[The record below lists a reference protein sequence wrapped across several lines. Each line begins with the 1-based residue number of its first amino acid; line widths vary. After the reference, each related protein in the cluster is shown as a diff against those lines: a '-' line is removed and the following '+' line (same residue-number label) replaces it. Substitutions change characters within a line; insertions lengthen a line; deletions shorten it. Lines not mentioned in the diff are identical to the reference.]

1 MCPGSRR
8 PIRGCLIIAAA
19 LLIHSESICAAS
31 PAAPTRQVRRIR
43 SWTAP
48 DHTRVVL
55 DMSSRSAYTSRV
67 LDNPHRIVID
77 IPSGSLASGVSAVE
91 VNDGVISRIRV
102 NKLKSGAQIVLDL
115 PQKSTFRD
123 FALDPNKELPHRI
136 VIDVDRILSKKEQEE
151 KIEQVKTVTGSGDV
165 VVIVDPG
172 HGGSMPG
179 ACSKNGIR
187 EKDIALEISRMI
199 AGEIDSNKGF
209 KAVLTRDGDYD
220 VGLGKRVAIARD
232 FGGACVVSVHVNAM
246 DPSRNSS
253 KIRGSEVWFLDLEGA
268 RDENA
273 ETVAER
279 ENMIAEMGDEA
290 EDLGDLAKFILTD
303 MGRYQDMERSA
314 RLAERIGSQLRKNGH
329 IPFRSVK
336 QDNFVVLRGLQ
347 RPSVLVEVAY
357 LSNPRDAELITKK
370 NVQQEMAA
378 NIAAGIVDYLKE
390 NPPPENGNIPRQTIT
405 HIVVEGETLWGIAR
419 QYGLSV
425 ADILDINGMSENS
438 GLKSGQELKIIR
450 RPEARPQQTD
460 KR

>member
-1 MCPGSRR
+1 MCPGSCR
-8 PIRGCLIIAAA
+8 PIRGCLIIAAV
-19 LLIHSESICAAS
+19 LFIHSESFCAAAS
-31 PAAPTRQVRRIR
+31 APAARQVRRIR

-55 DMSSRSAYTSRV
+55 DMSSRSAYTTRV

-77 IPSGSLASGVSAVE
+77 IPSGSLASDVSAVK
-91 VNDGVISRIRV
+91 VDDGVITGIRV

-136 VIDVDRILSKKEQEE
+136 VVDVDRILSKKEQEDR
-151 KIEQVKTVTGSGDV
+151 IEQVKTVTGSGDV
-165 VVIVDPG
+165 VVIIDPG
-172 HGGSMPG
+172 HGGSQPG

-187 EKDIALEISRMI
+187 EKDIALQISRMI
-199 AGEIDSNKGF
+199 AKEIDSISGL

-220 VGLGKRVAIARD
+220 VGLGRRVRIARD
-232 FGGACVVSVHVNAM
+232 FGGACVVSIHVNSM
-246 DPSRNSS
+246 DPSKNSS
-253 KIRGSEVWFLDLEGA
+253 QIRGSEVWFLDLAGA
-268 RDENA
+268 RAENA

-314 RLAERIGSQLRKNGH
+314 RLAEKIGSRLRENGH

-357 LSNPRDAELITKK
+357 LSNPRDAELITRK
-370 NVQQEMAA
+370 NVQQEMAR
-378 NIAAGIVDYLKE
+378 NIAAGIVDYIKE
-390 NPPPENGNIPRQTIT
+390 NPPPENGNVPRQTIT
-405 HIVVEGETLWGIAR
+405 HVVAEGETLWGIAR
-419 QYGLSV
+419 RYGISV

-438 GLKSGQELKIIR
+438 NLKSGQKLKIFR
-450 RPEARPQQTD
+450 QPAGLPQQTD